1 MTCSLSWP
9 RTSAPATSSSC
20 AAAGAAANIYASV
33 SESFAILAEARAGG
47 SHAPTAHA
55 LDYFT
60 SLQCGDGGFTD
71 KTTACGSGAA
81 DVDSTSYAI
90 MALSAAGGH
99 QTQLTDA
106 VNWLRGQQKAKGY
119 WEAQG
124 IPNANSTGL
133 AAAAL
138 SGQGV
143 GVASARDWLRSQQ
156 VAKGSAGAGAI
167 KYDGTLA
174 PTTTSAT
181 SPSVLATAQALTGL
195 ADGGSLATLTAN
207 GASNAVPMYPP
218 HARLSAGTAKAGARQ
233 SVTADG
239 FVPGEKVHV
248 VVHSAPATVATATAS
263 ALGAVSAKYTLPA
276 GLAAGAHSIV
286 LTGASSGLTVS
297 EPLTVSAAQST
308 SSSAS
313 SSTTGTGTTS
323 TTPAA
328 TQPLAATG
336 QNRRQLDELAVFGGL
351 AVLIGSGLL
360 LAGRRK
366 PLFPHG
372 IRTAVGRRGPRR

>member
-1 MTCSLSWP
+1 M
-9 RTSAPATSSSC
+9 
-20 AAAGAAANIYASV
+20 
-33 SESFAILAEARAGG
+33 
-47 SHAPTAHA
+47 H
-55 LDYFT
+55 
-60 SLQCGDGGFTD
+60 
-71 KTTACGSGAA
+71 
-81 DVDSTSYAI
+81 
-90 MALSAAGGH
+90 
-99 QTQLTDA
+99 
-106 VNWLRGQQKAKGY
+106 WLRGQQKAKGY
-119 WEAQG
+119 WEAQN

-138 SGQGV
+138 SGQGMDET
-143 GVASARDWLRSQQ
+143 SARDWLRSQQ
-156 VAKGSAGAGAI
+156 VAKGSAGAGGI
-167 KYDGTLA
+167 KYNGTLA

-195 ADGGSLATLTAN
+195 VDGGSLATLTAN

-248 VVHSAPATVATATAS
+248 VVHSAPTTVATATAS

-276 GLAAGAHSIV
+276 GLAAGAHTVV

-308 SSSAS
+308 SSSTSS

-360 LAGRRK
+360 LAGRRT
-366 PLFPHG
+366 PLSLPG
-372 IRTAVGRRGPRR
+372 VRAAVGRRRPRR